1 MYYYLNTLFILIAK
15 YSLFVSIII
24 GGIYFIKQ
32 NKQIKKQIIIFGFIS
47 MISIGV
53 IALILGHLYYNPRPF
68 VVGNFTPLI
77 SHSVDNGFPS
87 DHVLLA
93 SAIASILYFFSK
105 KTGLYLWII
114 TILLAVSRVYVG
126 VHHPID
132 VVASMTISIFSTY
145 FIYKILK
152 MKK

>member
-1 MYYYLNTLFILIAK
+1 
-15 YSLFVSIII
+15 
-24 GGIYFIKQ
+24 
-32 NKQIKKQIIIFGFIS
+32 

-105 KTGLYLWII
+105 KT
-114 TILLAVSRVYVG
+114 V
-126 VHHPID
+126 
-132 VVASMTISIFSTY
+132 F
-145 FIYKILK
+145 
-152 MKK
+152 